1 MPVPYAIAIEGGL
14 GRSAPSPNSQEE
26 IQLAASA
33 KGICVRGMSILRP
46 YWSRSGE
53 CVHTWTR
60 YVKDKKEIVN
70 ITQHV
75 ATGTS
80 RSKSFCGSWGGK
92 DFVSQP
98 IIRVL
103 VVDDEPAIR
112 RALSLSLL
120 ELGFLVAEA
129 SRGEDALKLLRA
141 GPFDAVLLDMRMP
154 GIGGIETLRRIR
166 SFAPRLPIL
175 MLTVC
180 DQEVEKVKAFD
191 LGADD
196 YIVKPF
202 SIPELI
208 ARIRATVR
216 RVGVNAENEPI
227 ENETIEIGIIRMEP
241 AKRSVTKRGHPV
253 HLTPKEFD
261 ILHYLM
267 SRVGQVVTH
276 QKLLTAVWGENRAEE
291 IEYLRTYVRQLR
303 MKIEDDRS
311 NPRYL
316 LTEAHIGYRF
326 ADASELSSNMMSP
339 RSRR

>member
-1 MPVPYAIAIEGGL
+1 
-14 GRSAPSPNSQEE
+14 
-26 IQLAASA
+26 
-33 KGICVRGMSILRP
+33 
-46 YWSRSGE
+46 
-53 CVHTWTR
+53 
-60 YVKDKKEIVN
+60 
-70 ITQHV
+70 
-75 ATGTS
+75 
-80 RSKSFCGSWGGK
+80 
-92 DFVSQP
+92 
-98 IIRVL
+98 

-112 RALSLSLL
+112 RALSPSLL
-120 ELGFLVAEA
+120 EFGFLVAEA

-141 GPFDAVLLDMRMP
+141 RPFDAVLLDIRMP

-202 SIPELI
+202 GIGELI

-227 ENETIEIGIIRMEP
+227 EIGIIRLEP

-253 HLTPKEFD
+253 RLTPKEFD
-261 ILHYLM
+261 MLHYLM

-316 LTEAHIGYRF
+316 LTEAYIGYCF
-326 ADASELSSNMMSP
+326 ADASDLAVDLRP
-339 RSRR
+339 RRAT